1 MPGIEPPFGESIVRG
16 VLFYLRFLSCALSF
30 YAPRPSHYS
39 NPRPSQIGTWRNFT
53 VQLAGISCPRQDAE
67 GGPQSKFFVDLR
79 LLNRCLDITIIGAD
93 KNGSVAVAKIHH
105 PKGNIALEVLKSG
118 LGNVSE
124 WSARFLEVVEVAELR
139 RTETAAK
146 AARVGIWRGYVKPV
160 VDGVSEAHGTV
171 VEVVTGDTCTILMGG
186 ETYTSDEKVRMD
198 MNWKSIAKI
207 KICPSLSL
215 FI

>member
-1 MPGIEPPFGESIVRG
+1 VIDLDELNAEEGI
-16 VLFYLRFLSCALSF
+16 
-30 YAPRPSHYS
+30 
-39 NPRPSQIGTWRNFT
+39 
-53 VQLAGISCPRQDAE
+53 AE
-67 GGPQSKFFVDLR
+67 GEQYVWHGYSLLDEGPQSPWDRALVFLSPGGTDAQIAREFDLR
-79 LLNRCLDITIIGAD
+79 
-93 KNGSVAVAKIHH
+93 S
-105 PKGNIALEVLKSG
+105 KSFVPDG
-118 LGNVSE
+118 
-124 WSARFLEVVEVAELR
+124 F